1 MDAGHEPEN
10 TSALGLSLLNFYD
23 DMCDP
28 TVSMTDF
35 GGFDGSGNGESAAEV
50 VDSGEGWWM
59 DVFGPGEDSWAD
71 WES

>member
-1 MDAGHEPEN
+1 MDTGHELES

-28 TVSMTDF
+28 TVSVTDF
-35 GGFDGSGNGESAAEV
+35 GGFNDIEGAAEV

-59 DVFGPGEDSWAD
+59 DAFGLREDSWAD
-71 WES
+71 WKG